1 MKKKDIKINN
11 FEDDIKD
18 VEKTKKNFLWVQEFS
33 KKIIV
38 ALFLMYLLYNLISI
52 AILLY
57 SAYRG
62 ELSGFETLTTEINET
77 FRLIVGGYLVK
88 AGFENITKIGGSYY
102 DNVNKIKL
110 AKLRESQGLQPI
122 NEEDDFNSDVNSST
136 YEESFG
142 PGDLS

>member
-1 MKKKDIKINN
+1 MKKDIKINN

-38 ALFLMYLLYNLISI
+38 ALFLMYLLYNLV
-52 AILLY
+52 AIVILSYLT
-57 SAYRG
+57 YRG
-62 ELSGFETLTTEINET
+62 ELNGFETLTTEINET

-88 AGFENITKIGGSYY
+88 AGFENITKIGGNYY

-122 NEEDDFNSDVNSST
+122 NEDDDFNSDTNSST

>member
-1 MKKKDIKINN
+1 MKKDIKINN

-38 ALFLMYLLYNLISI
+38 ALFLMYLLYNLV
-52 AILLY
+52 AIVILSYLT
-57 SAYRG
+57 YRG
-62 ELSGFETLTTEINET
+62 ELNGFETLTTEINET

-88 AGFENITKIGGSYY
+88 AGFENITKIGGNYY

-110 AKLRESQGLQPI
+110 AKLRESQGLQAI
-122 NEEDDFNSDVNSST
+122 NEDDDFNSDTNSST